1 VARATIL
8 FLVLAAL
15 AACAHPRPDAAAIR
29 AKALADLFATRESR
43 DPFNGVVLVAEKGEV
58 TYRRACG
65 YRDLAGGIPM
75 TVDTAFE
82 IGSVS
87 KPFTAVAILQL
98 EERGKIR
105 LDDKLTRF
113 FPGLPYGSVSI
124 RGLLSHTS
132 GLFDVYADE
141 ALRAQFYRF
150 YGKTEPPYTNRDYLA
165 FLEACPPKL
174 IAWPGEEFHY
184 SNTGYVLLALIVE
197 HVTGLRFDA
206 FLRQNIFEPAG
217 MRHTVVYSLLED
229 RRVPSLATGYRRDPD
244 AGLVP
249 EPDPEAGPR
258 IHGLTYGDDEIV
270 TTADDLLAFDRAL
283 RSGKLLR
290 PETLRGAL
298 VPPALKGGGV
308 SDYALGFR
316 VFVEGGL
323 RYATHGG
330 STAGFLAYLKFSTPG
345 NDNTV
350 IVLTNVRSSRAAF
363 HAIHRKIRHILRGPA
378 SR

>member
-1 VARATIL
+1 MQPVARVTNL

-15 AACAHPRPDAAAIR
+15 AACAHPRPDPAAIR
-29 AKALADLFATRESR
+29 ARKLADLFATRDGQ

-58 TYRRACG
+58 TYRRAFG
-65 YRDLAGGIPM
+65 YRDRAGGVPM
-75 TVDTAFE
+75 TADTAFE

-87 KPFTAVAILQL
+87 KPFTAVAVLQL

-132 GLFDVYADE
+132 GLFDVYGDE
-141 ALRAQFYRF
+141 ALRKEFYRF

-165 FLEACPPKL
+165 FLEALEPKL
-174 IAWPGEEFHY
+174 IAWPGERCRY

-197 HVTGLRFDA
+197 HVSGLRFDA
-206 FLRQNIFEPAG
+206 YLRRNIFEPAG
-217 MRHTVVYSLLED
+217 MRHTVVYSLLGD
-229 RRVPSLATGYRRDPD
+229 RSVPNLATGR
-244 AGLVP
+244 VQ
-249 EPDPEAGPR
+249 DPEAGPR
-258 IHGLTYGDDEIV
+258 IQGLTYGDDEIV

-298 VPPALKGGGV
+298 VPPVLKGGGV

-316 VFVEGGL
+316 VFEEEGR
-323 RYATHGG
+323 RYVSHAG
-330 STAGFLAYLKFSTPG
+330 STAGFLAYMKFSTPG
-345 NDNTV
+345 NDTTV
-350 IVLTNVRSSRAAF
+350 ILLTNGGSSRAAF
-363 HAIHRKIRHILRGPA
+363 QAIHRKIRAILRGTEHA
-378 SR
+378 N